1 MDGRASTLALA
12 LVLTTAGL
20 AGCIGD
26 GEADLDQLAQESGIV
41 VDVTPES
48 GDVDTTFTF
57 DASQTPNADALTFT
71 WAFEGGGNATGTTV
85 EHSFPWTNHAYEVEV
100 TASNGTASLS
110 QTIEVEVGS
119 GQNAA
124 PSVTATSNKNWVAH
138 GEPVELT
145 ADAHDDDGDPIE
157 VTWLVAEKQE
167 QGGHGHDHD
176 HGGGGEQDEGD
187 PYGIPQET
195 GETGAEASLTFNE
208 SGTYRIVAEAADAK
222 GATDRDRLEVKVT
235 RTVPKPTFTLVETG
249 TLAAGTAAGETDV
262 SVSEILYDA
271 QEPSQNTFIDAAR
284 YDTRLVYPG
293 SGTLSLDWSNSTAP
307 ADLELTLVDE
317 TGSTVVSLSATEDPT
332 TDRMETDVE
341 LSDGSYTIYVRANAG
356 ANIEYT
362 VTLDLDLEIPGLTVD
377 VDDGHDDG
385 HDGHDH

>member
-1 MDGRASTLALA
+1 MKGRTGTLAVA

-26 GEADLDQLAQESGIV
+26 EDPNLNQLAQESGIV
-41 VDVTPES
+41 VDVSPES

-57 DASQTPNADALTFT
+57 DASETPNADALTFT
-71 WAFEGGGNATGTTV
+71 WAFEDGSNATGAVV

-100 TASNGTASLS
+100 TASNGTASLT

-119 GQNAA
+119 GENTA
-124 PSVTATSNKNWVAH
+124 PTVTASSNENWFAH
-138 GEPVELT
+138 GEPVELS
-145 ADAHDDDGDPIE
+145 ADVHDADGDPIE

-176 HGGGGEQDEGD
+176 HGGGAEQDEGD

-195 GETGAEASLTFNE
+195 GETGTEASLTFNE

-222 GATDRDRLEVKVT
+222 GATDRDPIEVKVT
-235 RTVPKPTFTLVETG
+235 RTVPKTTFTLVETG
-249 TLAAGTAAGETDV
+249 TLAAGTAAGETGV

-307 ADLELTLVDE
+307 ADLELALVDE
-317 TGSTVVSLSATEDPT
+317 TGSTVTTLSSTEEPT

-362 VTLDLDLEIPGLTVD
+362 ATLDLALEIPGLTVG
-377 VDDGHDDG
+377 VDDGPDDG